1 MSHAYG
7 FVRFSSSEVLFYEYD
22 GTADVVIP
30 RLHETCQGVSDNW
43 RGEGER
49 FQQLGVQEVV
59 WPQME
64 AGLEMLRHS
73 LHRYRTDPEEVDQ
86 LVVDLRQ
93 HLSFGV
99 NSEAEGAGLPEEGA
113 PGSLPNLE
121 FTPNTVE
128 LANDD

>member
-1 MSHAYG
+1 MKPDLDIVAR
-7 FVRFSSSEVLFYEYD
+7 V
-22 GTADVVIP
+22 
-30 RLHETCQGVSDNW
+30 NW

-49 FQQLGVQEVV
+49 FQQLCVQEVV

-93 HLSFGV
+93 HS
-99 NSEAEGAGLPEEGA
+99 
-113 PGSLPNLE
+113 
-121 FTPNTVE
+121 
-128 LANDD
+128 

>member
-1 MSHAYG
+1 M
-7 FVRFSSSEVLFYEYD
+7 
-22 GTADVVIP
+22 
-30 RLHETCQGVSDNW
+30 
-43 RGEGER
+43 
-49 FQQLGVQEVV
+49 V

-93 HLSFGV
+93 HLSFGM
-99 NSEAEGAGLPEEGA
+99 NCEAEGAGLLEASA

-121 FTPNTVE
+121 FIPDTAE